1 MLVIMAGCSKQT
13 ERQPW
18 QADNSDAWKYDESL
32 PVPVQFASQG
42 ISITTKGIIEDD
54 SGLEGKSFGIFGLS
68 VQHQEDGTVSPAW
81 NPVNTS
87 QPAQLSQKL
96 EVSSII
102 IVSLLSLEYWAM
114 HSDDCFMLLMQ
125 VMALAFCLAEFN
137 AGRSS
142 AARMAIIA
150 MTTSNSISEKY
161 LFISTS
167 PYSFL

>member
-1 MLVIMAGCSKQT
+1 MDQ
-13 ERQPW
+13 R
-18 QADNSDAWKYDESL
+18 SL
-32 PVPVQFASQG
+32 PYEVLEPFSAGGFGS
-42 ISITTKGIIEDD
+42 
-54 SGLEGKSFGIFGLS
+54 LEGQKLIVS
-68 VQHQEDGTVSPAW
+68 VVFIY
-81 NPVNTS
+81 PVNTS